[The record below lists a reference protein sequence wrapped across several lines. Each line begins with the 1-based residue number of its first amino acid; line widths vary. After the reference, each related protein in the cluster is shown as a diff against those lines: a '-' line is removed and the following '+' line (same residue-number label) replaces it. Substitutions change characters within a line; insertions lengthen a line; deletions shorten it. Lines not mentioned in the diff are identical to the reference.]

1 MDSGGVRG
9 WWAELS
15 VEHRRWL
22 VYNALLGTALVNF
35 VVNGAIAWLS
45 IRGQH
50 QVPLWGIPL
59 IDKPSVAIDTVGT
72 FFFLPLTTC
81 IICTTAIWQQL
92 KAGRL
97 PTLVAQNET
106 ASVLDRLPARR
117 LRRGLVLA
125 GWCLVVLAPASVV
138 LLTLLD
144 SKGMSP
150 GQFVLYKALLGVTL
164 GAVVTPIVAA
174 RAMAGPSDVP
184 ASP

>member
-1 MDSGGVRG
+1 MDSGGVLGRWG
-9 WWAELS
+9 ELS
-15 VEHRRWL
+15 IEHRRWI
-22 VYNALLGTALVNF
+22 VYNALLGTAVVNF

-50 QVPLWGIPL
+50 QVPLWALPL

-81 IICTTAIWQQL
+81 VICTTAIWQQL

-97 PTLVAQNET
+97 PRLVAQNEV
-106 ASVLDRLPARR
+106 ASVLDRLPASR

-125 GWCLVVLAPASVV
+125 ALSLAALAPASMM

-144 SKGMSP
+144 SNGMSP
-150 GQFVLYKALLGVTL
+150 GQFVLYKALLGAAL
-164 GAVVTPIVAA
+164 GAVFTPVIAA
-174 RAMAGPSDVP
+174 CAMAGPSGVS
-184 ASP
+184 ASS